1 MNRHKLID
9 TATVRL
15 SALFLGET
23 KYFVRSVDAP
33 ALVDA
38 TIETTPPVDESG
50 SEVTEPLLAGEDTA
64 DDSGCETA
72 DFLDGP
78 DLDETERDRPPD
90 SPGDENGDT
99 DERGDWPLSND
110 RLDPIGSS
118 RHFPSP
124 PDGVHDECQFVR
136 AVVRHDWS
144 RERP

>member
-1 MNRHKLID
+1 
-9 TATVRL
+9 V
-15 SALFLGET
+15 
-23 KYFVRSVDAP
+23 
-33 ALVDA
+33 
-38 TIETTPPVDESG
+38 
-50 SEVTEPLLAGEDTA
+50 SEVTEPLLAGEDGCEDEA
-64 DDSGCETA
+64 DDSGCEA
-72 DFLDGP
+72 VDFLDGP
-78 DLDETERDRPPD
+78 GRDETERDRPPD